1 MTGEVAGT
9 AITHGKTRTRLSS
22 SSRVM
27 SQLKLISVDQ
37 PEVPALAIST
47 RLRSQ
52 LVYFMTPPNTPG
64 IPALGESEYWLSRSE
79 VTKWLSE
86 GVLLLVS
93 PLDTDNMTEVEL
105 SEEQEVLLGWLDK
118 HQVQHI
124 RVVE

>member
-1 MTGEVAGT
+1 MF
-9 AITHGKTRTRLSS
+9 
-22 SSRVM
+22 
-27 SQLKLISVDQ
+27 QLKLVSVDH
-37 PEVPALAIST
+37 PEVPALPIST

-52 LVYFMTPPNTPG
+52 LVYFMTPADTPG
-64 IPALGESEYWLSRSE
+64 IPALGENEYWFSRSE
-79 VTKWLSE
+79 VTQWLTE

-105 SEEQEVLLGWLDK
+105 SEEQEALLGWMDK

>member
-1 MTGEVAGT
+1 
-9 AITHGKTRTRLSS
+9 
-22 SSRVM
+22 M
-27 SQLKLISVDQ
+27 SQLKLISVDR

-52 LVYFMTPPNTPG
+52 IVYFMTPPDTPG
-64 IPALGESEYWLSRSE
+64 IPAPGESEYWLSRSE

-93 PLDTDNMTEVEL
+93 PLDTENMTEVEL

>member
-1 MTGEVAGT
+1 
-9 AITHGKTRTRLSS
+9 
-22 SSRVM
+22 M
-27 SQLKLISVDQ
+27 SQLKLISVDH
-37 PEVPALAIST
+37 PEAPALAIST

-52 LVYFMTPPNTPG
+52 LVYFMTPPDSLG
-64 IPALGESEYWLSRSE
+64 IPALGESEYWLARGDVSR
-79 VTKWLSE
+79 WLSD

-93 PLDTDNMTEVEL
+93 PLDTENMTEVEL

>member
-1 MTGEVAGT
+1 
-9 AITHGKTRTRLSS
+9 
-22 SSRVM
+22 M
-27 SQLKLISVDQ
+27 SQLKLLSVDH

-52 LVYFMTPPNTPG
+52 LVYFMTPSDTPG
-64 IPALGESEYWLSRSE
+64 TPALGESEYWLSRSD

-93 PLDTDNMTEVEL
+93 PLDTENMTEIEL

-118 HQVQHI
+118 HEVQHI